1 MKISGKIQKADDDQ
15 RLVFGWASVAADRD
29 GVPVVDSQGD
39 LISIAELERGAYNFV
54 EFYREGGEMH
64 ERTGVARLV
73 ESVVFT
79 PEKFAAMGI
88 SAGTLPY
95 GWWLGLRVLDEGVW
109 QKVKDGRY
117 TMFSIGGHATREVI
131 TNE

>member
-1 MKISGKIQKADDDQ
+1 MKIIGKIQKADDDQ

-95 GWWLGLRVLDEGVW
+95 GWWLGMRVTDDDVW
-109 QKVKDGRY
+109 QKIKSGRY

-131 TNE
+131 NNE

>member
-1 MKISGKIQKADDDQ
+1 MRISGKIQKADDDQ

-39 LISIAELERGAYNFV
+39 IISISELERGAYNFV

-73 ESVVFT
+73 ESMVFT

-95 GWWLGLRVLDEGVW
+95 GWWLGFRVLDEDVW
-109 QKVKDGRY
+109 QKVKSGRY
-117 TMFSIGGHATREVI
+117 SMFSIGGRAVREEI
-131 TNE
+131 

>member
-1 MKISGKIQKADDDQ
+1 MRISGKIQKADDDQ

-39 LISIAELERGAYNFV
+39 VISISELERGAYNFV

-73 ESVVFT
+73 ESMVFT

-95 GWWLGLRVLDEGVW
+95 GWWLGFRVLDEDVW
-109 QKVKDGRY
+109 QKVKSGRY
-117 TMFSIGGHATREVI
+117 SMFSIGGRAVREEI
-131 TNE
+131 